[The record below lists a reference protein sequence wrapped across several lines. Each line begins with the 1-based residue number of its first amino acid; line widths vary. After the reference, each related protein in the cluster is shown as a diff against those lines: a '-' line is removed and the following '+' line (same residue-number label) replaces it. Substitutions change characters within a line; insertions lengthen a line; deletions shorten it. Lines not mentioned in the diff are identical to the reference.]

1 MEESDFNLTR
11 FPAERE
17 IVVDAGYLAGG
28 RHIIYALLEVD
39 VSDARH
45 MMDELSIVAGQKISF
60 TAFIVASFAQAIKA
74 NPRCIV
80 SLIGAGAW

>member
-1 MEESDFNLTR
+1 MEENDFDLSR

-39 VSDARH
+39 VSDARL
-45 MMDELSIVAGQKISF
+45 MINELSIAAGKKIS
-60 TAFIVASFAQAIKA
+60 S
-74 NPRCIV
+74 PL
-80 SLIGAGAW
+80 SLWPALLGQ